1 MLDRP
6 AAAYLAKYSLMSPE
20 RAAQRV
26 RFIDTYRSYVI
37 NYNLGRDLVRAYVER
52 LADDPEA
59 LACLLGAAL
68 FRRVYPPACNRSE
81 GPRSALRR
89 QLPDL
94 R

>member
-52 LADDPEA
+52 LADRPRSA
-59 LACLLGAAL
+59 GVSSRSCSL
-68 FRRVYPPACNRSE
+68 RRVYPPACNRSE